1 MDKIQAQEFI
11 SNVLQSKFDP
21 EQYTLL
27 VRNLLNN
34 FEHRENN
41 YQGGS
46 LWESYREHISN
57 YRRIG
62 KYTDPNGDAM
72 DILIVE
78 VKSLSKLDRART
90 SLRNFVVKHLQ
101 TFEKDYAIAAFYS
114 KEDGGKDWR
123 FSFVKIEIE
132 SERTAEGKIKAR
144 KELTPAKRYSFL
156 VGAYENSYTAQKQL
170 LPLLLND
177 YSNPTIEE
185 IENTFSIEKVTDE
198 FFEQYKELYL
208 KLSENNDLSEILVKA
223 GLEPIR
229 FTKKLLG
236 QIVFLY
242 FLQKKGWLGVP
253 KNETWGKGDKKYMQN
268 LFNEALKNGKN
279 YYRDYLQYL
288 FYEALAKDRRDTAD
302 PVYYRRF
309 DCKIPFLNGGLFE
322 ADYDWEKS
330 NIVIPNNLIRNE
342 EKNKAG
348 DKGTGIFDV
357 FDRYNFT
364 IKEDEPLEKEVA
376 VDPEMLGKVF
386 ENMLEIKERKS
397 KGAYYTPREIV
408 HYMCQESLIN
418 YIDTAINDYSATY
431 QAVNTDQ
438 LNIFGGSHNKKGQM
452 SLEIEHKIIRVSKED
467 IELFIRKGYLAV
479 ENDIQVLSK
488 GKETD
493 RYKFQ
498 LPESIQVNA
507 DLIDE
512 KLTSIKICDPA
523 IGSGAFPVGLLHE
536 LVIAQKVLL
545 PFLSNKYLVK
555 KLETIELIKE
565 EYKQDPERY
574 IYKIKRH
581 TIQESIYGVD
591 IDPSAIDIARL
602 RLWLS
607 LIVDETDFYN
617 IEALP
622 NLDYKIVNGESL
634 IGFPKNW
641 KSNISDEIDDLKRQY
656 FSETETNKKHDL
668 KLIIDKKISE
678 RYSNSE
684 ETFGYPV
691 KFDFKTHFSEVWHY
705 KNGFDIIIANPPFV
719 SAWEMT
725 KNNNDYRSIVKKAL
739 NDYKD
744 ELQGHWDLYIAFIV
758 LANKLLNDKG
768 SFIFILP
775 NPVLREKYAMP
786 IRRFILNKMYLKSI
800 LHFDESNVFK
810 KVSRKAAILHV
821 GQFCNL
827 SDTKI
832 FRNSI
837 WGNGNRIFLDR
848 TVNRSQFIANEGLRF
863 TIDVSDDEFKLLKNI
878 ETSSY
883 KLGSM
888 YYINYGAQIS
898 SKISGKF
905 KKQDVISKEP
915 TGNAKKFIEGKDI
928 GRWKLVY
935 RGLWLDYRK
944 DEMYGPRSESLFDS
958 TKILIR
964 KVSDKNHKIAATIDY
979 EKYYTDDGI
988 VIATNYSNLPDVQQ
1002 AFDGIERIEC
1012 KLSIE
1017 YIYSQLINSITDYY
1031 FKAKY
1036 ATESLQGSTS
1046 HTYPKTVRQL
1056 PIFQNPNDTEFII
1069 KSIVRYIYFL
1079 KDEFIL
1085 MKKYFI
1091 EILDAIQFDLYFH
1104 DALISANKEIIKYIG
1119 SIRPINENMSKE
1131 EMHAIV
1137 LSEFNR
1143 LYDPNHPV
1151 RNNLETLDSVEE
1163 VRIIKEAL
1171 K

>member
-1 MDKIQAQEFI
+1 MDKTQAQEFI
-11 SNVLQSKFDP
+11 SNVFQSKFDP
-21 EQYTLL
+21 EQYALL

-46 LWESYREHISN
+46 LWEAYREHISQ

-132 SERTAEGKIKAR
+132 SERTEEGKIKAR

-177 YSNPTIEE
+177 YSNPTIED

-208 KLSENNDLSEILVKA
+208 KLSENKDLSEILVNV

-268 LFNEALKNGKN
+268 LFNEAFKNDKN
-279 YYRDYLQYL
+279 YFKDYLQYL

-322 ADYDWEKS
+322 VDYDWEKS
-330 NIVIPNNLIRNE
+330 NIVIPNNLFRNE

-418 YIDTAINDYSATY
+418 YIDTAVNDYSTTY

-438 LNIFGGSHNKKGQM
+438 LNIFGGSHDKKGQM
-452 SLEIEHKIIRVSKED
+452 NLEIEHKSIKIPKEE

-479 ENDIQVLSK
+479 ENDKQVLSK

-498 LPESIQVNA
+498 LPESIQINA

-512 KLTSIKICDPA
+512 KLSSIKICDPA

-536 LVIAQKVLL
+536 LVIAQKVLF
-545 PFLSNKYLVK
+545 PFLSNKYLAK
-555 KLETIELIKE
+555 KLETIELTHE
-565 EYKQDPERY
+565 EYKHDPERY
-574 IYKIKRH
+574 IYKTKRH

-591 IDPSAIDIARL
+591 IDASAIDIARL

-622 NLDYKIVNGESL
+622 NLDYKIVHGDSL
-634 IGFPKNW
+634 VGFPDDW
-641 KSNISDEIDDLKRQY
+641 KSEAFDKIEKLKKEH
-656 FSETETNKKHDL
+656 FSETDTIKRKHL
-668 KLIIDKKISE
+668 KSQIDKEINDRLITSKQV
-678 RYSNSE
+678 
-684 ETFGYPV
+684 FGYV
-691 KFDFKTHFSEVWHY
+691 VNFDFRLFFSEVWHY
-705 KNGFDIIIANPPFV
+705 KEGFDIVIGNPPYI
-719 SAWEMT
+719 SYYG
-725 KNNNDYRSIVKKAL
+725 NNGQNIDDTTRNFFKLYYNHVKKT
-739 NDYKD
+739 NDRINSMNLMT
-744 ELQGHWDLYIAFIV
+744 E
-758 LANKLLNDKG
+758 KG
-768 SFIFILP
+768 
-775 NPVLREKYAMP
+775 LR
-786 IRRFILNKMYLKSI
+786 ILNKSGFLSFITNKTLAVLPSYLNLREYLLQSYYFDYIVSNLDPFSAIVDCVIFGICKKKRSNKTKFYKGQILNFKEVNQDIFFKNNKLELTVSENLNIIEKIENNKNRLENILTINRGVNIGGCFNYFLSKEPKKGYYPYLSGTKNIKKYYYKWEMEDGYFSFNEKKEQELRDEGATIVLGNHDRYLKPRLFIPESGQTIMAAFSSERIYGSYGLLVGTSNSLHELKYCCAVLNSDIITFFAVQKEILRKGEKATPHVGVRGLNSIPIPTVENNTLKSI
-800 LHFDESNVFK
+800 STLVDFIVFAKRNNIPVIISNFFEYLV
-810 KVSRKAAILHV
+810 
-821 GQFCNL
+821 
-827 SDTKI
+827 
-832 FRNSI
+832 NSI
-837 WGNGNRIFLDR
+837 VFEIYF
-848 TVNRSQFIANEGLRF
+848 Q
-863 TIDVSDDEFKLLKNI
+863 DEFR
-878 ETSSY
+878 
-883 KLGSM
+883 
-888 YYINYGAQIS
+888 
-898 SKISGKF
+898 
-905 KKQDVISKEP
+905 V
-915 TGNAKKFIEGKDI
+915 
-928 GRWKLVY
+928 
-935 RGLWLDYRK
+935 
-944 DEMYGPRSESLFDS
+944 
-958 TKILIR
+958 TK
-964 KVSDKNHKIAATIDY
+964 
-979 EKYYTDDGI
+979 
-988 VIATNYSNLPDVQQ
+988 
-1002 AFDGIERIEC
+1002 
-1012 KLSIE
+1012 
-1017 YIYSQLINSITDYY
+1017 
-1031 FKAKY
+1031 
-1036 ATESLQGSTS
+1036 
-1046 HTYPKTVRQL
+1046 
-1056 PIFQNPNDTEFII
+1056 
-1069 KSIVRYIYFL
+1069 
-1079 KDEFIL
+1079 
-1085 MKKYFI
+1085 
-1091 EILDAIQFDLYFH
+1091 
-1104 DALISANKEIIKYIG
+1104 KEIITHIG
-1119 SIRPINENMSKE
+1119 NLKPIVDSMTDE
-1131 EMHAIV
+1131 EKLAVIQT
-1137 LSEFNR
+1137 EFDR
-1143 LYDPNHPV
+1143 LYDPNHPI
-1151 RNNLETLDSVEE
+1151 RNNLETLDSLEE